1 MVTDLWG
8 WAANRLTRVS
18 KRIVVLASGSGTL
31 LQSVL
36 NSSVLSSL
44 VAVGSDVPDCTAL
57 TRAASAGVATF
68 VVSPASFPDRAAWN
82 EELLSAL
89 SALSPDLIVSA
100 GFMRILG
107 PSVISEFRGRI
118 INTHPALL
126 PLFPGAHGVRDALA
140 AGVTETGTTLHYVD
154 EGVDT
159 GEIISQRVV
168 PVLADDDEASLHERI
183 KIEERDLLVSALEK
197 FVTTGNF
204 Q

>member
-1 MVTDLWG
+1 M
-8 WAANRLTRVS
+8 
-18 KRIVVLASGSGTL
+18 VLASGSGTL

-36 NSSVLSSL
+36 DSSVLSSL

-57 TRAASAGVATF
+57 ARATSAGIDTF
-68 VVSPASFPDRAAWN
+68 VVSPASFPDRASWN
-82 EELLSAL
+82 DGLLSVL
-89 SALSPDLIVSA
+89 SSFSPDLIVSA

-107 PSVISEFRGRI
+107 PSVISAYRGRI

-168 PVLADDDEASLHERI
+168 PVLDGDDEASLHERI
-183 KIEERDLLVSALEK
+183 KTEERDLLVSALET
-197 FVTTGNF
+197 FVATGTF
-204 Q
+204 I

>member
-1 MVTDLWG
+1 M
-8 WAANRLTRVS
+8 S
-18 KRIVVLASGSGTL
+18 KRIVLLASGSGTL

-36 NSSVLSSL
+36 ESSVLSSV
-44 VAVGSDVPDCTAL
+44 VAVGSDVPDCSAL
-57 TRAASAGVATF
+57 VRATHAGVPTF
-68 VVSPASFPDRAAWN
+68 VVAPSDFLDRATWN
-82 EELLSAL
+82 EGLLASL
-89 SALSPDLIVSA
+89 VGFSPDLIVSA

-107 PSVISEFRGRI
+107 PTVISTYRGQI

-168 PVLADDDEASLHERI
+168 PVLDGDDEASLHERI
-183 KIEERDLLVSALEK
+183 KIEERDLLVSALET
-197 FVTTGNF
+197 FVATGTF
-204 Q
+204 I

>member
-1 MVTDLWG
+1 
-8 WAANRLTRVS
+8 VS

-31 LQSVL
+31 LQAVL
-36 NSSVLSSL
+36 DSPVVSSV
-44 VAVGSDVPDCTAL
+44 VAVGSDVPDCLAL
-57 TRAASAGVATF
+57 SRAALAGVPTF
-68 VVSPASFPDRAAWN
+68 VVSPATFADRQAWN
-82 EELLSAL
+82 EGLIDSLASYY
-89 SALSPDLIVSA
+89 PDLIVSA

-107 PSVISEFRGRI
+107 PSVISAYRGRI

-168 PVLADDDEASLHERI
+168 PVLDGDDEASLHERI
-183 KIEERDLLVSALEK
+183 KIKERDLLVSALEQ
-197 FVTTGNF
+197 FVATGSF

>member
-1 MVTDLWG
+1 M
-8 WAANRLTRVS
+8 
-18 KRIVVLASGSGTL
+18 VLASGSGTL

-36 NSSVLSSL
+36 DSPVLSSL
-44 VAVGSDVPDCTAL
+44 VAVGSDVSDCTAL
-57 TRAASAGVATF
+57 TRAVSAGVATF

-82 EELLSAL
+82 EALLSAL

-107 PSVISEFRGRI
+107 PSVITAFRGRI

-140 AGVTETGTTLHYVD
+140 AGVSETGTTLHYVD